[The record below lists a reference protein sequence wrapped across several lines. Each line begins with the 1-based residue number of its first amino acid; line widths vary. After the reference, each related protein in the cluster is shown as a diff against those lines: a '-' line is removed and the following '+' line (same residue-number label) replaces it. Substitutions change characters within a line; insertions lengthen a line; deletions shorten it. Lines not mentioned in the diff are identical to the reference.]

1 MKLRF
6 NFLTKFD
13 YILILCIGILSTFG
27 ILFIYSSGIN
37 SEGVSVSNEYQ
48 KQIVWFSIGFVLMIA
63 FTLFDYRRFK
73 RYALSI
79 FIASILVLLYTMF
92 FGKNVNGAHS
102 WIGIKHLGIQPS
114 EPAKIA
120 YIIFLAW
127 YLDRST
133 EENELKRFIK
143 ALIIMFIPMILILGQ
158 PDLGTATVYLP
169 IFLFMCFMTG
179 IPIRYIMLVIGIG
192 ATTIICTILPI
203 WQSEIAHKTIPAISI
218 LTDRKLSLIVIA
230 SSLFV
235 TLLCRIGLSAF
246 RKKYYYWLTYA
257 FGILTTG
264 LVFSIAAGHVL
275 KPYQIQRLIVFID
288 PSSDSLGAGWNIIQ
302 SKIAIGSGGLW
313 GRGYL
318 QGTQSHYRF
327 LPEQSTDFIFSI
339 LSEEAGFVG
348 GLILFFCF
356 FIVLFRCVT
365 IIRKT
370 SNRFGGLIVAGIL
383 GMFFY
388 HFCLN
393 VGMVMGTM
401 PVAGIP
407 LPFLSYGGS
416 ALITNMTAI
425 GLLMS
430 IHSRRLDFQDNVL

>member
-1 MKLRF
+1 MKLGF
-6 NFLTKFD
+6 NVLAKFD
-13 YILILCIGILSTFG
+13 YILILCLSILSVFG

-37 SEGVSVSNEYQ
+37 SDGVNVSNEYQ
-48 KQIVWFSIGFVLMIA
+48 KQIVWFSIGFVLMIV
-63 FTLFDYRRFK
+63 FTIFDYRRFK
-73 RYALSI
+73 RYAI
-79 FIASILVLLYTMF
+79 YIYIASILVLLYTMF
-92 FGKNVNGAHS
+92 FGKYVNGAHS

-114 EPAKIA
+114 EPSKIA

-127 YLDRST
+127 YLDKSI

-143 ALIIMFIPMILILGQ
+143 SLAIMFIPVGLILGQ

-169 IFLFMCFMTG
+169 IFLFMCFMTA
-179 IPIRYIMLVIGIG
+179 IPIRYIMLVVGIG
-192 ATTIICTILPI
+192 TTTILFTILPI
-203 WQSEIAHKTIPAISI
+203 WQSEIAHRTIPAISI
-218 LTDRKLSLIVIA
+218 LTDRKLSFLVIA

-235 TLLCRIGLSAF
+235 SLLCLIGYFVF
-246 RKKYYYWLTYA
+246 RKKYYYWLTYG
-257 FGILTTG
+257 FGILTIG
-264 LVFSIAAGHVL
+264 LFFSIVAEHVL

-339 LSEEAGFVG
+339 ISEEAGFVG
-348 GLILFFCF
+348 GLILFLCF
-356 FIVLFRCVT
+356 FVILFRCVT
-365 IIRKT
+365 IIRK
-370 SNRFGGLIVAGIL
+370 SNNRFGGLIATGIL

-393 VGMVMGTM
+393 VGMVMGIM
-401 PVAGIP
+401 PVAGVP

-416 ALITNMTAI
+416 ALITNMSAI

>member
-1 MKLRF
+1 MNLKLT
-6 NFLTKFD
+6 FLAKFD
-13 YILILCIGILSTFG
+13 YLLIGCIGILSTFG

-37 SEGVSVSNEYQ
+37 SEGVNVSNEYQ

-63 FTLFDYRRFK
+63 FTLFDYRKFK
-73 RYALSI
+73 RYAPYLY
-79 FIASILVLLYTMF
+79 IASILLLIYTMF

-102 WIGIKHLGIQPS
+102 WIGIKNLGIQPS
-114 EPAKIA
+114 EPVKIL

-133 EENELKRFIK
+133 EVDEKERFIK
-143 ALIIMFIPMILILGQ
+143 ALIILFVHVLLILGQ

-179 IPIRYIMLVIGIG
+179 IPLRYIMLVIGIG
-192 ATTIICTILPI
+192 TTTIIFTILPI

-218 LTDRKLSLIVIA
+218 LTDRKLSLLVIA
-230 SSLFV
+230 AALFV
-235 TLLCRIGLSAF
+235 TILCAVGIAVF
-246 RKKYYYWLTYA
+246 RKKYYYWLTYGFSIITA
-257 FGILTTG
+257 G

-313 GRGYL
+313 GRGFL

-339 LSEEAGFVG
+339 ISEESGFVG
-348 GLILFFCF
+348 GLILFSCF
-356 FIVLFRCVT
+356 FTVLIRCVS
-365 IIRKT
+365 ILWKA

-393 VGMVMGTM
+393 VGMVMGIM

-416 ALITNMTAI
+416 ALITNMSAI

-430 IHSRRLDFQDNVL
+430 IHSRRLDFKDNVL